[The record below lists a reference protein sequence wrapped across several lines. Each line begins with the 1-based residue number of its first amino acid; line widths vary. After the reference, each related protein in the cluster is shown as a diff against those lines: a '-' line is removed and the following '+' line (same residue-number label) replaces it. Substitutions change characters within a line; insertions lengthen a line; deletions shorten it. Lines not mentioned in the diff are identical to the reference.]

1 LGAVTSQHV
10 EFMKRAWVAQVLNAL
25 SGEQFSFCLMT
36 LDRSGAAGIAGL
48 FLSLVEVVDFV
59 LHGGTGGISHA

>member
-1 LGAVTSQHV
+1 
-10 EFMKRAWVAQVLNAL
+10 
-25 SGEQFSFCLMT
+25 MT
-36 LDRSGAAGIAGL
+36 LDRSWAAGIAGL

>member
-25 SGEQFSFCLMT
+25 SGEQLSFCLMT
-36 LDRSGAAGIAGL
+36 LDRSGAAGFAGL
-48 FLSLVEVVDFV
+48 FLSFVEVVDFV